1 MTMPPFA
8 LPSRLSVRVTQALF
22 APLLLCTWAS
32 AAPAAAVSTDPQE
45 APGVAQD
52 AATPAGNDRG
62 ASAAE
67 VESGEPE
74 ARRARGLKL
83 RTERAFDGYTLLAP
97 LQSTST
103 FLVGLD
109 GEVVHEWTSDAPP
122 GQATYLRENG
132 HLLRAER
139 IDNDVFYGGGE
150 GGRVREYDHAG
161 NVVWEYVCS
170 DSKRRAHHDFKLLPN
185 GHVLLIAWEYK
196 SGEEAFDAG
205 RDPAL
210 LEAAQLWPD
219 MLLELE
225 LTPPSGGKV
234 VWEWHAW
241 DHLIQER
248 DPKKPNHGKVAE
260 HPERIDVN
268 ADRPARSAE
277 DEARE
282 LEDLRR
288 LGYVGDGPRQTDPGA
303 NPRDGAPRGR
313 PMRGGDWLHTNAVA
327 YEPTLDLI
335 AISVHS
341 LSEIWILDHSTTTA
355 EARTSRGGRYGKGG
369 DLLARF
375 GNPRVHGAGP
385 SDAQFLFGQHDV
397 QWIAAGS
404 PGAGHLLV
412 FNNGQGKPGG
422 GSSVDEFE
430 LDLSLDSV
438 RRGMPA
444 ARRVWSYAHADID
457 SGHISGAQRQ
467 PNGNTLICAGE
478 SGRVIEVAPD
488 GTVVW
493 DYASPLRGE
502 VRAGGRR
509 PPRGAGPGAD
519 RDGGRAGARDGGPPP
534 AGAGGPNGRRRPG
547 GPDMDHGLFR
557 APRYAAE
564 DPGVEALLGRPAET
578 FELAAG
584 RLVLSQAIEFDG
596 DSAAPTPASDV
607 SLAKIARWL
616 RARRDVTK
624 ARIEVHVDL
633 AGEPGLELSKRRA
646 KALAANLVGR
656 GVDCSRLVIVGFG
669 DSKPVADASTPAGRA
684 ANRRVEVRVAELRG
698 RAVGGEPLD
707 GGGASAGDP
716 CGR

>member
-1 MTMPPFA
+1 MRHFA
-8 LPSRLSVRVTQALF
+8 LPSRVLVHLAHALL
-22 APLLLCTWAS
+22 APLIGCAWAS
-32 AAPAAAVSTDPQE
+32 VGIAAA
-45 APGVAQD
+45 QD
-52 AATPAGNDRG
+52 SATPPPEETGK
-62 ASAAE
+62 AAE
-67 VESGEPE
+67 RS
-74 ARRARGLKL
+74 ARGLKL

-109 GEVVHEWTSDAPP
+109 GAVVHEWTSDAPP

-139 IDNDVFYGGGE
+139 VDNDVFYGGGE
-150 GGRVREYDHAG
+150 GGRVREYDLAG
-161 NVVWEYVCS
+161 QVVWEYVCN

-210 LEAAQLWPD
+210 LEAGQLWPD
-219 MLLELE
+219 MLLEIE

-241 DHLIQER
+241 DHLVQER

-260 HPERIDVN
+260 RPERIDVN

-282 LEDLRR
+282 LEDLKR
-288 LGYVGDGPRQTDPGA
+288 LGYVGDGPPPADSGA
-303 NPRDGAPRGR
+303 NARDGAARGR
-313 PMRGGDWLHTNAVA
+313 RMRGGDWLHTNAVA

-335 AISVHS
+335 ALSVHS
-341 LSEIWILDHSTTTA
+341 LSEIWIVDHSTTTA

-375 GNPRVHGAGP
+375 GNPRVHGGGS

-430 LDLSLDSV
+430 LDLSFASV
-438 RRGMPA
+438 QRGMPA
-444 ARRVWSYAHADID
+444 AKRVWSYAHADID

-478 SGRVIEVAPD
+478 SGRVLEVTSD
-488 GTVVW
+488 GSVVW
-493 DYASPLRGE
+493 DYASPLRGDA
-502 VRAGGRR
+502 RPRGRR
-509 PPRGAGPGAD
+509 PPRGGGAG
-519 RDGGRAGARDGGPPP
+519 GARPGGPPP
-534 AGAGGPNGRRRPG
+534 DGAGGRGARDADGPGRPG
-547 GPDMDHGLFR
+547 GNDMDHGLFR
-557 APRYAAE
+557 APRYAA
-564 DPGVEALLGRPAET
+564 DHPGVKALLGRPAET
-578 FELAAG
+578 FELDSG
-584 RLVLSQAIEFDG
+584 RLVLRGVLDFDG

-607 SLAKIARWL
+607 ALAQIARWL
-616 RARRDVTK
+616 RAKRDVTK
-624 ARIEVHVDL
+624 ARLEVHVDV
-633 AGEPGLELSKRRA
+633 AGERGLELSKRRA
-646 KALAANLVGR
+646 RALAANLAGR

-669 DSKPVADASTPAGRA
+669 DSKPIADATTLEGRA

-698 RAVGGEPLD
+698 HAVGGQPLD

-716 CGR
+716 CDR